1 AQRGRDRIDP
11 RRGAR
16 PDSAATGPGTA
27 LHPHSPG
34 ERMLTIA
41 IVCGAGIAT
50 SALIA
55 EQVRDHIAS
64 RGREAHVVQATV
76 MDLLSPDFRAD
87 LVISTVDLPDALGV
101 PQVSGMPLLL
111 GTNPQVTYDDIDRLL
126 ARIGADGGAPEG
138 EQR

>member
-1 AQRGRDRIDP
+1 
-11 RRGAR
+11 
-16 PDSAATGPGTA
+16 
-27 LHPHSPG
+27 
-34 ERMLTIA
+34 MLTIA

-50 SALIA
+50 SALVA

-76 MDLLSPDFRAD
+76 MDLLSADFQAD
-87 LVISTVDLPDALGV
+87 LVVSTVDLPDALGI

-126 ARIGADGGAPEG
+126 ARIDAAGAGSGDE
-138 EQR
+138 RR

>member
-1 AQRGRDRIDP
+1 
-11 RRGAR
+11 
-16 PDSAATGPGTA
+16 
-27 LHPHSPG
+27 
-34 ERMLTIA
+34 MLTIA

-76 MDLLSPDFRAD
+76 MDLLSADFHAD
-87 LVISTVDLPDALGV
+87 LVVSTVDLPDALGI

-126 ARIGADGGAPEG
+126 ARIDAAGAGSED